1 MEHETGSEQTEWR
14 WLADVPVRPSQ
25 RDDAVLGEDVDERPT
40 ELALGA
46 GD

>member
-1 MEHETGSEQTEWR
+1 MEHETGSVETERR

-25 RDDAVLGEDVDERPT
+25 RHDAVLGEDLDERPT